1 MYAPQH
7 HSQQYL
13 RNHHTA
19 PNTRENSCEDNK
31 MACKQQQNHNQH
43 QLNCST
49 SSFSSLSWSTGS
61 KDPSMQSN
69 NMANS
74 NSASVAVNS
83 ATNTSINQKSQALDE
98 SKLSDDDPNVVHYE
112 EIDEIGTLIRHPEKL
127 LSATVNDIERPKS
140 EQYPRPSHKATVFS
154 DNKQTQDDASTRY
167 GRLLPSKIPNPVIVS
182 FRTGSEE
189 CIPRNGNQFQGQNSK
204 TDILSSS
211 YTQNRNAMRNI
222 LRTGIYPTSQ
232 GNAAVPLVSL
242 SSPESAYSTG
252 YSTDGTSPGAGYT
265 PPEYYIN
272 IRTGTHYFPK
282 SVNSLAI
289 EAQRYKFGLNKI
301 EEMSP
306 IDPLVSYTSFDDPVS
321 KVLNFKRE

>member
-31 MACKQQQNHNQH
+31 IVCKQQQQSQNQH

-69 NMANS
+69 NIQNS
-74 NSASVAVNS
+74 NTTGLAVTSA
-83 ATNTSINQKSQALDE
+83 NTAINNKSQALDE
-98 SKLSDDDPNVVHYE
+98 TKLSDDDPNVVHYE

-127 LSATVNDIERPKS
+127 LTCTITDIERPKS
-140 EQYPRPSHKATVFS
+140 EQYPKPSQKSIVFS

-189 CIPRNGNQFQGQNSK
+189 CIPRNGNQLLGQHSK
-204 TDILSSS
+204 ADILSSS
-211 YTQNRNAMRNI
+211 YTQNRNGMRNI
-222 LRTGIYPTSQ
+222 LRTGIYPPAQ
-232 GNAAVPLVSL
+232 VNAGVPLVSL

-306 IDPLVSYTSFDDPVS
+306 IDPLVCY
-321 KVLNFKRE
+321 